1 MVNLYPAMGDVN
13 FGKTTVLPEEGLL
26 VVGALVVAV
35 GFFVVIVIGTVVA
48 TGVLVVAE
56 PEPEP

>member
-26 VVGALVVAV
+26 VVGVWVVAV
-35 GFFVVIVIGTVVA
+35 GFCVVA
-48 TGVLVVAE
+48 VGALVLAD
-56 PEPEP
+56 PEP